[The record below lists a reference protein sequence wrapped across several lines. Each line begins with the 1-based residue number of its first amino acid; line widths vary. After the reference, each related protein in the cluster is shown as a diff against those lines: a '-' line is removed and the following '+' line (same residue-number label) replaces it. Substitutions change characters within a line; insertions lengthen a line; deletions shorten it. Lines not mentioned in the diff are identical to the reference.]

1 MFSSHVVSFH
11 LSDDHETSCIV
22 TTAHR
27 EWLLGHFIILIDS
40 TPTLTSDSDF
50 QILRVLINFHVH
62 IIMQPLDSR
71 PHSCLAMQCR
81 IPQVTLINVDIS
93 HFQCDKINVFKLV
106 CLVTTL
112 STSWQ
117 RKTGSA
123 AERAK
128 PPPPPVWPLHWPPGG
143 GGIRPCL
150 RGRSTIRS
158 AAPRARVRQVVKGLT
173 RLPHLRRG
181 AGEGLP
187 LYR

>member
-1 MFSSHVVSFH
+1 
-11 LSDDHETSCIV
+11 
-22 TTAHR
+22 
-27 EWLLGHFIILIDS
+27 
-40 TPTLTSDSDF
+40 
-50 QILRVLINFHVH
+50 
-62 IIMQPLDSR
+62 MQPLDSR

-81 IPQVTLINVDIS
+81 IPQVTPINVDIS

-128 PPPPPVWPLHWPPGG
+128 PPPPPPPPVWPLHWPPGG
-143 GGIRPCL
+143 GGVRPCL

-158 AAPRARVRQVVKGLT
+158 AAPRARARPSSRQGFDQTTAPAARCRRRASSLSLRKGDPN
-173 RLPHLRRG
+173 LPGTVGIGFYDFHHVTLFCQSKI
-181 AGEGLP
+181 
-187 LYR
+187 